1 MALVNVVQ
9 AGRQAGRQA
18 LAARTF
24 ERRVKDLP
32 PILGHRYARHSS
44 SHVDTRASNDLGSE
58 AQAHIATKTVVRKVP
73 RVLQYVG
80 AQLEDGLVVE
90 DELVR
95 MLDRG
100 IESNLHIATLNQYAR
115 VDGVVA
121 VAAMYRGPLVA
132 RCVRL
137 ARYLDEDPSILGS

>member
-1 MALVNVVQ
+1 VSGTRECGT
-9 AGRQAGRQA
+9 GRQAGSRCSS
-18 LAARTF
+18 RTF
-24 ERRVKDLP
+24 ERCVKDLP

-44 SHVDTRASNDLGSE
+44 GHVDTRASNDLGSE

-115 VDGVVA
+115 VDVVVVA
-121 VAAMYRGPLVA
+121 AVAMDRGPLAA